1 MNQQD
6 EADLKLERRVDQAL
20 RQLPLRHA
28 PLNLESR
35 VFEELA
41 RRAALPW
48 WQRSFVQWPRAARVL
63 LLGVCTALG
72 ALTIVGG
79 ARIVVNLG
87 PALRPTPGLD
97 RALALLSTS
106 KDVVAT
112 LVGTIPPIWI
122 YEGLALAAILYAAL
136 FALGAA
142 AYRTLYLEA

>member
-1 MNQQD
+1 MRCA
-6 EADLKLERRVDQAL
+6 E
-20 RQLPLRHA
+20 LPLRRA

-41 RRAALPW
+41 RRAAMPW
-48 WQRSFVQWPRAARVL
+48 WQRSFMQWPRAARVL
-63 LLGVCTALG
+63 LLGVCSVLG

-79 ARIVVNLG
+79 ARIVVNVG
-87 PALRPTPGLD
+87 PALRPAPELD
-97 RALALLSTS
+97 RALALLSAS
-106 KDVVAT
+106 KNLIAT
-112 LVGTIPPIWI
+112 LVGTIPPMWI

>member
-1 MNQQD
+1 MNDRD
-6 EADLKLERRVDQAL
+6 EADLKLERLVDQAL
-20 RQLPLRHA
+20 RELPVRRA

-41 RRAALPW
+41 RRAAMPW

-63 LLGVCTALG
+63 LLGVCTVLSG
-72 ALTIVGG
+72 LTIVGG
-79 ARIVVNLG
+79 AQIVATLG
-87 PALRPTPGLD
+87 PAVRPAGELD

-106 KDVVAT
+106 KDLIAT
-112 LVGTIPPIWI
+112 LVGTIPPMWI
-122 YEGLALAAILYAAL
+122 YEGLTLAAVLYAAL